1 MENNGDFLSFVPKK
15 SEWMVEY
22 KWVNAQ
28 VMKKGGVLLITVYIY
43 INKYKFHLLK
53 SLLVTNAD
61 DFLNTCNKGDLKFKD
76 FNLHLL
82 GEGGRGI
89 IYGTWKD
96 IVIEKLKVLEFCL
109 LEWNLYKGFNFK
121 M

>member
-1 MENNGDFLSFVPKK
+1 MSKCSGYE
-15 SEWMVEY
+15 
-22 KWVNAQ
+22 
-28 VMKKGGVLLITVYIY
+28 KGWCIINYCIYIY

-89 IYGTWKD
+89 IYGT
-96 IVIEKLKVLEFCL
+96 
-109 LEWNLYKGFNFK
+109 
-121 M
+121 

>member
-43 INKYKFHLLK
+43 I
-53 SLLVTNAD
+53 
-61 DFLNTCNKGDLKFKD
+61 
-76 FNLHLL
+76 
-82 GEGGRGI
+82 
-89 IYGTWKD
+89 
-96 IVIEKLKVLEFCL
+96 
-109 LEWNLYKGFNFK
+109 
-121 M
+121 

>member
-1 MENNGDFLSFVPKK
+1 M
-15 SEWMVEY
+15 
-22 KWVNAQ
+22 
-28 VMKKGGVLLITVYIY
+28 
-43 INKYKFHLLK
+43 
-53 SLLVTNAD
+53 TNAD
-61 DFLNTCNKGDLKFKD
+61 DFLNNKGDLKD